1 MAKQSKI
8 AKNERRRLVVARY
21 AVQRAALKA
30 VIRDPR
36 TPPPTRN
43 AAPRGG
49 SWVAS
54 RATRAPPGSVTGTA

>member
-21 AVQRAALKA
+21 AVRRAALKA
-30 VIRDPR
+30 VIHDPR
-36 TPPPTRN
+36 TPTRS

-49 SWVAS
+49 S
-54 RATRAPPGSVTGTA
+54 